1 MFACVCMKSV
11 LYIVYVCM
19 HVLYTIS
26 ELNIIILSLYSFIPL
41 LTLIYRGNDMHCTDC
56 LRLTVGTREEND
68 KFLALFVLVAT
79 ELGVG
84 QK

>member
-1 MFACVCMKSV
+1 MRFAVKPAHPYLVITSLYLLTPLV
-11 LYIVYVCM
+11 LLYI
-19 HVLYTIS
+19 H
-26 ELNIIILSLYSFIPL
+26 
-41 LTLIYRGNDMHCTDC
+41 IYRGNDMHCTDC

>member
-1 MFACVCMKSV
+1 
-11 LYIVYVCM
+11 
-19 HVLYTIS
+19 
-26 ELNIIILSLYSFIPL
+26 
-41 LTLIYRGNDMHCTDC
+41 MHCTDC